1 VTFAGLAAWRRA
13 QSSWASWAG
22 LGIRIVL
29 AVVWGLSAAS
39 KIKDPRRF
47 VQAVRAYDATPEWL
61 SKAIGYGMP
70 ILELS
75 LAVLLLIGL
84 ITRYAAAASVLLFVV
99 FIVGIVQASARGIK
113 IECGCFGGGG
123 QSDATAYTLDILRD
137 AGLLVLALFPV
148 IWPLSKFSV
157 DQGIISSEMVPGL
170 SAKQAKSEKNVR
182 RYRAAIAAAENEL
195 KHKQRYIAAGTSV
208 AVVLVSLIAIG
219 VQGGRAKI
227 DTSVNTANATIDNG
241 VMVGNQQAPVTVDLY
256 EDLQCPICKN
266 LEADLG
272 KQLAPL
278 VKSTAIKV
286 NYHVISILDRFS
298 NGNRYSSRAGD
309 AGYCAADVSTDAF
322 VKFHDLLFGKDAAGV
337 QVQPAENSN
346 GRGDS
351 DLIRYGKESGIT
363 SADFSTCVT
372 SQKHAALVSGVTD
385 AASKRGVTGTPTVFI
400 NGTRIEGHNG
410 GPLTAADVIGTIN
423 ATLKVTKSTA
433 APSPT
438 PSATSSSAVV
448 PPPTT
453 KPPSTKPKATPT
465 K

>member
-1 VTFAGLAAWRRA
+1 LA
-13 QSSWASWAG
+13 
-22 LGIRIVL
+22 IRIVL
-29 AVVWGLSAAS
+29 AVVWGLAAAS

-113 IECGCFGGGG
+113 IDCGCFGGGG
-123 QSDATAYTLDILRD
+123 QSDTTAYTLDIVRD
-137 AGLLVLALFPV
+137 AGLLVLALFLV
-148 IWPLSKFSV
+148 IWPLSKFSL

-182 RYRAAIAAAENEL
+182 RYRAAMAAAENEL

-241 VMVGNQQAPVTVDLY
+241 VMVGNKQAPVTVDLY

-266 LEADLG
+266 LEGDLG
-272 KQLAPL
+272 KQFAPL

-298 NGNRYSSRAGD
+298 NGNRYSSRAAD

-351 DLIRYGKESGIT
+351 DLVRYGKEAGIT

-372 SQKHAALVSGVTD
+372 SQKHAALVSGVTE

-400 NGTRIEGHNG
+400 NDTRIEGHNG
-410 GPLTAADVIGTIN
+410 GPLTAADVMRTIT

-433 APSPT
+433 APAPT
-438 PSATSSSAVV
+438 PSATSSSAAV

-453 KPPSTKPKATPT
+453 KPASTKPKATPT
-465 K
+465 KK